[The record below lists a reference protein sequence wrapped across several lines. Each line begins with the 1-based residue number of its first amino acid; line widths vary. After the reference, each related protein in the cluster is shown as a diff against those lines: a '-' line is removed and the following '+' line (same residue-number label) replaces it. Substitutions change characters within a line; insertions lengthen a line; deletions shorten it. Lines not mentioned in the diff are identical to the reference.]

1 MIGRFYKT
9 EESIVKSLNEQRDA
23 ENRHELVERL
33 TLSCAMEGCNKMA
46 EGLNFYK
53 YFAKTAPT
61 HGQYNPSI
69 CIIAQG
75 AKVVQMGDDSFRYD
89 PANYLLCS
97 LDVPVV
103 SQVVE
108 ATENQPYL
116 GLKMDF
122 DPTQIASVS
131 VEAGISPGR
140 SDSSVKSIAVGKLQG
155 ELFDSF
161 IRLFRLLDNPSDFR
175 VVSPLVTREI
185 IYRLLISEQGPRL
198 FQMATYGGNS
208 NRITKAVQK
217 LRASFNENLSIEE
230 LARDLGMSVSSFHHH
245 FKTATS
251 MSPLQFQKQLR
262 LQEARRLLLTED
274 IDASTAAIK
283 VGYDDS
289 SQFTREYKRM
299 FGDPPMRDAL
309 KFRQSQVAVL

>member
-1 MIGRFYKT
+1 MSTK
-9 EESIVKSLNEQRDA
+9 NEHRDT
-23 ENRHELVERL
+23 ENRQELVERL
-33 TLSCAMEGCNKMA
+33 AKSCVLEGQNKTA

-53 YFAKTAPT
+53 FYGKTQPT
-61 HGQYNPSI
+61 HGQYTPSI

-75 AKVVQMGDDSFRYD
+75 AKVVQMGEDSFRYD

-103 SQVVE
+103 SQVIE
-108 ATENQPYL
+108 ASNTEPYL

-122 DPTQIASVS
+122 DPALIASVS
-131 VEAGISPGR
+131 VEAGLSPGR

-155 ELFDSF
+155 ELLDSF

-175 VVSPLVTREI
+175 IVSPLVTREI
-185 IYRLLISEQGPRL
+185 IYRLLKSEQGPRL
-198 FQMATYGGNS
+198 FQMATFAGNTT
-208 NRITKAVQK
+208 RITKAVHK
-217 LRASFNENLSIEE
+217 LRSNFNEALSIED
-230 LARDLGMSVSSFHHH
+230 LARDLGMSVSSFHQH

-251 MSPLQFQKQLR
+251 MSPLQFQKQIR

-274 IDASTAAIK
+274 LDASTAAVR
-283 VGYDDS
+283 VGYDDA

-299 FGDPPMRDAL
+299 FGDPPMRDIARF
-309 KFRQSQVAVL
+309 KQSSVAVQ